1 MQHMLMLSTSIVA
14 MTWAANAVAD
24 SPNLKGAYGFTG
36 TAACLVAPGSTGGSM
51 PESNPTPGTALPNS
65 GFQADLR
72 PNDAVPGPSSA
83 FSHSNAVEGIR
94 TFNGDGT
101 GTVKGTSVGI
111 TVRPTPG
118 PNGYPHFPPS
128 AGSTFFSYN
137 FTYTVNGDGSWTAKM
152 VPGSYHETFVTGP
165 RSTQNPANLANQ
177 TATIDSLPPV
187 TGLISQDG
195 KTLILVVDPLSGGAF
210 VPTVETVTYSNGDV
224 YPQICHRSRVLIS
237 LGNGRGG
244 KDD

>member
-1 MQHMLMLSTSIVA
+1 MQRVLLLSASVVA

-36 TAACLVAPGSTGGSM
+36 TAACLVAPGSASTAPLPG
-51 PESNPTPGTALPNS
+51 NTTPLPNS
-65 GFQADLR
+65 GFNAFLH
-72 PNDAVPGPSSA
+72 PNDAKV

-101 GTVKGTSVGI
+101 GSVKGTSVGI
-111 TVRPTPG
+111 TVPPTPQ
-118 PNGYPHFPPS
+118 PPGYPAFPPA
-128 AGSTFFSYN
+128 AGSAVFSYN
-137 FTYTVNGDGSWTAKM
+137 FHLYGQRRWQLDRQDGSGQLSRNVCDRAAQYAKSGKPYQPDRHGRRNSAGHGSDFAGRQDPDPRRR
-152 VPGSYHETFVTGP
+152 PG
-165 RSTQNPANLANQ
+165 NLARAYS
-177 TATIDSLPPV
+177 TANGFT
-187 TGLISQDG
+187 
-195 KTLILVVDPLSGGAF
+195 
-210 VPTVETVTYSNGDV
+210 PTVETVTYSNGDV